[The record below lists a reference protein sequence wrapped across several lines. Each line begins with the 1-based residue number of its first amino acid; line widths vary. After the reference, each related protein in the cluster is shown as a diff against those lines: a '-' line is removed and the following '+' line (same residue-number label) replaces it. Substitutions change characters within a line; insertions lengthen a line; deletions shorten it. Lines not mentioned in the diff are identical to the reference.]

1 MRWVTLVLAVVGC
14 GLPQP
19 DVVFPVSGDPT
30 PALCKNISS
39 SCAQFLDPAGACFQ
53 PKGSCKTQLATN
65 SEGDPERDY
74 CWSNGA
80 RYSVMGVGGSDY
92 STSGST
98 CLVLEAG
105 NPATLIAD
113 GELLEYDAKTRT
125 LHCPDGTTADL
136 SQCDNFDKLI
146 NPDVS
151 KCTDGTC
158 D

>member
-1 MRWVTLVLAVVGC
+1 LLLGC

-19 DVVFPVSGDPT
+19 DVVFPVNNSPT
-30 PALCKNISS
+30 PTLCANISS
-39 SCAQFLDPAGACFQ
+39 SCADFLDPIGACFK
-53 PKGSCKTQLATN
+53 PKGSCMTQMTTS

-80 RYSVMGVGGSDY
+80 KYSVIGVTGSDY
-92 STSGST
+92 SMSGET
-98 CLVLEAG
+98 CMVLEAG
-105 NPATLIAD
+105 NPATLVAG

-136 SQCDNFDKLI
+136 SNCDNFGALI

-151 KCTDGTC
+151 KCVEGVC